1 MRERSKDPSRMLFS
15 RPSNRWKPHHPS
27 SDDLGAK
34 TARIHSCSSASG
46 KWRRSS
52 RSRSRLPSGDDFRCR
67 MALLAFINVWPRAH
81 STAEDRTPN
90 SRQDEISD
98 FVRASENPPALF
110 PHRLK
115 GGPIPLAIGRLSG
128 NVPDED
134 PDDLGAMIAGQGPI
148 DLGVLL
154 P

>member
-1 MRERSKDPSRMLFS
+1 MRSGMAPGILDRY
-15 RPSNRWKPHHPS
+15 
-27 SDDLGAK
+27 
-34 TARIHSCSSASG
+34 SSASG

-67 MALLAFINVWPRAH
+67 MTLLAFINVWPRAH
-81 STAEDRTPN
+81 SIAEDRTPN

-98 FVRASENPPALF
+98 FVRASEDPPALF

-115 GGPIPLAIGRLSG
+115 GGPIPLAVGRLSG

-134 PDDLGAMIAGQGPI
+134 PADLGGMVAGQ
-148 DLGVLL
+148 
-154 P
+154 